1 MICLDIFSV
10 KIKNTTDTRD
20 VNLSSFLEKIFFVWI
35 GVFVGLIF
43 LVSVFLAIFQAISF
57 TQLVYVYFGLNG
69 ITLLISSLLYF
80 SRQYL

>member
-35 GVFVGLIF
+35 GIFVGLIF

>member
-10 KIKNTTDTRD
+10 KIKNTIETRD
-20 VNLSSFLEKIFFVWI
+20 VNLSTFLEKLFFVWI

-43 LVSVFLAIFQAISF
+43 LVTVFLAIFQAISF
-57 TQLVYVYFGLNG
+57 TQLIYVYFGLNG

-80 SRQYL
+80 ARQYL